1 MEGES
6 RGAQRELGNLQRLAR
21 CSTSRRLG
29 DGRRATGDLR
39 SYRPRAPSCKLG
51 GCFNACA
58 PACDPRGC
66 HHARVPKPTESY

>member
-66 HHARVPKPTESY
+66 SPAGA